1 MIKIILNNINQLL
14 ESKNIPEDMLLMD
27 FKIERSHVVF
37 KHLIQVGP
45 DIDANAI
52 ADLAIKR
59 DYTKNTRQLP
69 TPQGPLNEFLLRPK
83 TEPQSL
89 IIYSKKGFV
98 IDAQPSDNVLPLFR
112 DAYDFYEKVMG
123 DNALTATVVMDLT
136 SKFEVFS
143 TIPVSDFINK
153 SYQEKTTPLTFDGRE
168 LRPHGIIL
176 ASGTGQYPEE
186 FIQFSV
192 QPLMKDPKRRLVV
205 ALLYRSTELD
215 DALKFI
221 ETIDSNIVQTLE
233 KLSQL

>member
-1 MIKIILNNINQLL
+1 MN
-14 ESKNIPEDMLLMD
+14 
-27 FKIERSHVVF
+27 FKIERSHVIF

-52 ADLAIKR
+52 VDLALQR
-59 DYTKNTRQLP
+59 DYTQKTRQLP

-83 TEPQSL
+83 SDPQSL

-98 IDAQPSDNVLPLFR
+98 IDAQPSDNILPLFR

-123 DNALTATVVMDLT
+123 ENALTATVVMDLA
-136 SKFEVFS
+136 SKFEIFS
-143 TIPVSDFINK
+143 QIPVSDLINK
-153 SYQEKTTPLTFDGRE
+153 SYQENATNLTFDGRD
-168 LRPHGIIL
+168 LRPNGLIL
-176 ASGTGQYPEE
+176 ASGTGRYPEE

-205 ALLYRSTELD
+205 ALIYRSTELD

-221 ETIDSNIVQTLE
+221 ETIDSNIIQTLE
-233 KLSQL
+233 KLSQI

>member
-1 MIKIILNNINQLL
+1 MN
-14 ESKNIPEDMLLMD
+14 
-27 FKIERSHVVF
+27 FKIERSHVIF

-45 DIDANAI
+45 DIDASAVV
-52 ADLAIKR
+52 DLAVKR
-59 DYTKNTRQLP
+59 DYTKKTRQLP

-83 TEPQSL
+83 TDPQSL

-98 IDAQPSDNVLPLFR
+98 IDAKPSDNVLPLFR

-123 DNALTATVVMDLT
+123 ENALTATVVMDLT

-143 TIPVSDFINK
+143 PVPVNDLINK
-153 SYQEKTTPLTFDGRE
+153 SYQEKTTNLDFEGRE
-168 LRPHGIIL
+168 LRPNGIIL
-176 ASGTGQYPEE
+176 ASGSGRFPEE

-205 ALLYRSTELD
+205 ALIYRSTELD

-221 ETIDSNIVQTLE
+221 ETINANVLQTLE
-233 KLSQL
+233 KLSKL